1 LEKRKAVL
9 SELLNKMRSRIPAE
23 HVPGMIFSY
32 AYNHGNEVGYAGK
45 STEYLNYAKEIIER
59 IPSDFKIDLENLLEC
74 QSKGDF
80 EDIKK
85 MLYKILKLDNVFIDM
100 TVENLSKL
108 VLELLNLEEG
118 DELFDLGLGR
128 GNFLV
133 DAIKL
138 TEEKSIKLKN
148 VSGVDINMDNVYL
161 ANIALEILCEYTRI
175 EDPARYANI
184 LTDNIYTLYNKGY
197 TFPPMNMRVSGGDI
211 NFQTIFKDIKL
222 TGRNSI
228 ELVFIDKLLKNL
240 KGNNRRAIALVNGRV
255 LFNYSGKKYREAL
268 VKSGLLEGIIELPE
282 NILSNTSVKTFLL
295 IFSDNN
301 EKVKLLDASKL
312 IVKNMSSLGKNILD
326 VETILSIY
334 KNDEVETKTKE
345 ELLELQNWIPSKAL
359 LEVYTPENGVKLSD
373 VAKVFT
379 GTQYTLK
386 RFEQSLTDE
395 KSGYRILTSSD
406 IEDGLINW
414 NNLKR
419 FKSEDNRFDKYA
431 VKLNDL
437 IVTSKS
443 SKVKMAVVDIT
454 PEEKIIVTGGMLIV
468 RPNTTKINT
477 TFLKIFLES
486 DQGQNILKSIQK
498 GMTIVSINASAL
510 AGITIPLPN
519 IQKQLNFAVK
529 YESKLASLLAYKKEI
544 ENIENELKNFYYEEV
559 EGE

>member
-1 LEKRKAVL
+1 
-9 SELLNKMRSRIPAE
+9 M
-23 HVPGMIFSY
+23 
-32 AYNHGNEVGYAGK
+32 
-45 STEYLNYAKEIIER
+45 
-59 IPSDFKIDLENLLEC
+59 
-74 QSKGDF
+74 
-80 EDIKK
+80 
-85 MLYKILKLDNVFIDM
+85 
-100 TVENLSKL
+100 
-108 VLELLNLEEG
+108 
-118 DELFDLGLGR
+118 
-128 GNFLV
+128 
-133 DAIKL
+133 
-138 TEEKSIKLKN
+138 
-148 VSGVDINMDNVYL
+148 
-161 ANIALEILCEYTRI
+161 
-175 EDPARYANI
+175 
-184 LTDNIYTLYNKGY
+184 
-197 TFPPMNMRVSGGDI
+197 
-211 NFQTIFKDIKL
+211 
-222 TGRNSI
+222 
-228 ELVFIDKLLKNL
+228 
-240 KGNNRRAIALVNGRV
+240 
-255 LFNYSGKKYREAL
+255 
-268 VKSGLLEGIIELPE
+268 
-282 NILSNTSVKTFLL
+282 
-295 IFSDNN
+295 
-301 EKVKLLDASKL
+301 
-312 IVKNMSSLGKNILD
+312 
-326 VETILSIY
+326 
-334 KNDEVETKTKE
+334 
-345 ELLELQNWIPSKAL
+345 LELQNWIPSKAL